1 MCSITLTMST
11 SEMVSR
17 LSTWTSTPTGIGGPE
32 GKWHHIRN
40 ALVLTLFFS
49 KQKVKMTY
57 YKQKVLKKNE
67 CTNRNRQGH
76 GLFFLPAYGCDSTHH
91 HFFFIAETQL
101 LTGTVISHTQ
111 SSRSWHDGYSL
122 APISSFDLF
131 QPLYS
136 ASPRSSSTS
145 AQIQSG
151 HNNGSKRIRRW
162 VKYSASFPF

>member
-67 CTNRNRQGH
+67 CTKRNRQGH

-91 HFFFIAETQL
+91 HFFLLQKRSFWQEPWSHTHRAAAHDMMVTVWLRFLL
-101 LTGTVISHTQ
+101 LTYFSLCTLHHHDHPPPAHRYNQVIIT
-111 SSRSWHDGYSL
+111 
-122 APISSFDLF
+122 A
-131 QPLYS
+131 
-136 ASPRSSSTS
+136 
-145 AQIQSG
+145 QSG
-151 HNNGSKRIRRW
+151 SGGE
-162 VKYSASFPF
+162 

>member
-76 GLFFLPAYGCDSTHH
+76 ACLWMWQHPPP
-91 HFFFIAETQL
+91 FFFIAETQL

-111 SSRSWHDGYSL
+111 SSCSWHDGYSL

-151 HNNGSKRIRRW
+151 HNNGSKWIRRW